1 MLQLLQQIILVF
13 ATALG
18 AMTDTKTGYIYD
30 WITLPMISLGFI
42 LSIMLQQWNNII
54 LGGILFVGLFIIYKF
69 GKIGGGDVK
78 LFVGISLLNP
88 TNDYLF
94 VVSIMFFAAMSA
106 MMFYSIFY
114 LIKYLRKG
122 INFEENKKGIIKA
135 LIFGLIIV
143 GYFYF
148 LVIKE
153 LINPISAEI
162 MVVPILFGLIM
173 VALQDGIKK
182 NFFETKINLNQIEED
197 EVLAEGRNSL
207 EVVKLLKGKSL
218 IGETEKKL
226 LEKNA
231 IKSIYVLRGLPPFGP
246 FILVGVIGAI
256 LLPDFLFFIF
266 L

>member
-1 MLQLLQQIILVF
+1 
-13 ATALG
+13 
-18 AMTDTKTGYIYD
+18 MTDTKTGYIYD

-148 LVIKE
+148 IVIKE